1 VTTCRI
7 GFVGAGGVATR
18 HARVLSGFDD
28 VNVVAVTE
36 PVPERGDRFASAFGA
51 RSVRDLDELL
61 SQELDAVYVCVP
73 PLAHGPVEEAVLAA
87 GLAMFV
93 EKPLAVDVTTA
104 ERIAMAVAD
113 AGVVTAVG
121 HHWRYAATVERA
133 REHLEDRTVHLLVGS
148 WLDKVPPVP
157 WWVDR
162 AQSGGQVVEQAVHV
176 LDLARLLVGEV
187 TEVHALTAGVP
198 DTPGASVDAATG
210 AVLRFDSGA
219 VGTLA
224 ATCLL
229 RGKHRAALELYADGL
244 ALEIGENELRV
255 STGAGEPQRWSVDP
269 DEAKRAVDRAFVDA
283 VHNSGADAVRASY
296 EEALRTHRVACA
308 LARSARSGRPESVR
322 QEQ

>member
-1 VTTCRI
+1 MTTCRI

-28 VNVVAVTE
+28 VHVAAVTD
-36 PVPERGDRFASAFGA
+36 PVPERCAEFAAAFGA
-51 RSVRDLDELL
+51 RPARDMEELL
-61 SQELDAVYVCVP
+61 SQGLDAVYVCVP
-73 PLAHGPVEEAVLAA
+73 PLAHGPVEEVIVGA

-104 ERIAMAVAD
+104 ERIAGAVAD

-121 HHWRYAATVERA
+121 HHWRYADTVARA
-133 REHLEDRTVHLLVGS
+133 HEHLAGRSVHLLVGS

-176 LDLARLLVGEV
+176 LDLARLFAGEV
-187 TEVHALTAGVP
+187 TEVHALTDGVP
-198 DTPGASVDAATG
+198 DAPGANVDAATG
-210 AVLRFDSGA
+210 AVLRFASGA

-244 ALEIGENELRV
+244 ALEVGENELRV
-255 STGAGEPQRWSVDP
+255 STGAGEPRQWSVDP
-269 DEAKRAVDRAFVDA
+269 EEAKRSVDRSFVDA
-283 VHNSGADAVRASY
+283 VRHGRVDAVRAPY

-308 LARSARSGRPESVR
+308 VARSVRSGRSEPVGPEK
-322 QEQ
+322 

>member
-1 VTTCRI
+1 MTTCRI

-28 VNVVAVTE
+28 VDVVAVTD
-36 PVPERGDRFASAFGA
+36 PVPERGDQFASAFGA
-51 RSVRDLDELL
+51 RSVRELDELL
-61 SQELDAVYVCVP
+61 SQELHAVYVCVP
-73 PLAHGPVEEAVLAA
+73 PLAHGSVEEAVLAA

-104 ERIAMAVAD
+104 ERIATAVAE

-133 REHLEDRTVHLLVGS
+133 REHIEDHTVHLMVGS

-187 TEVHALTAGVP
+187 TEVHALSAGVP
-198 DTPGASVDAATG
+198 DAPGASVDAATG

-255 STGAGEPQRWSVDP
+255 STGADEPQRWSVDP

-283 VHNSGADAVRASY
+283 VNNSGADTVRASY
-296 EEALRTHRVACA
+296 EDALRTHRLACA
-308 LARSARSGRPESVR
+308 LARSAQSGRPESVG